1 MVRFKANFRCII
13 LSPRK
18 LIYEDEIQS
27 IFLKGDRGEYEILA
41 YHYPLLGV
49 LKEGDIIINWNE
61 KVYIRGGVI
70 RFFANEC
77 TIMVEESI
85 RPKAEQT

>member
-1 MVRFKANFRCII
+1 MAGFKGNFKCIV

-18 LIYEDEIQS
+18 LLYEGEIHS
-27 IFLKGDRGEYEILA
+27 LFLQGDRGEYELLA

-49 LKEGDIIINWNE
+49 LKAGNIVINWNE
-61 KVYIRGGVI
+61 KIYINGGVI

-77 TIMVEESI
+77 TIMVEEEI
-85 RPKAEQT
+85 KPTVED

>member
-1 MVRFKANFRCII
+1 MARFGGNFKCII

-18 LIYEDEIQS
+18 LIYENEVQS

-41 YHYPLLGV
+41 YHYPLMGV
-49 LKEGDIIINWNE
+49 LKMGDIIINWNE
-61 KVYIRGGVI
+61 KIFIRGGVI

-77 TIMVEESI
+77 TIMVEELI
-85 RPKAEQT
+85 KKQTQKE